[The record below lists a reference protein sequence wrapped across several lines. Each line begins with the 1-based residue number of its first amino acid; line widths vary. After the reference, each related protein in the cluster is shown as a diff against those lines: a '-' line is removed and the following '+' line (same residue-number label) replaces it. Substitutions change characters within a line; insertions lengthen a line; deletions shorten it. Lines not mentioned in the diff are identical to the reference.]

1 LKSKSFLVLLMGLL
15 LVFALAMLPCMSA
28 CTTEDGGDGGNGE
41 VPTAIRMGL
50 STPLSGDAAAWGL
63 AQLRAVELLA
73 DEYNAEGGIY
83 IEAAGAKLPIEVI
96 AYDDK
101 YTPSETAIC
110 ASRLIEQDEVQFIH
124 NMGEEMAT
132 TVAPMARE
140 AGIIQWGTSWELTD
154 PNPDFPLSFSDLMR
168 NQEMYGALVAYFH
181 QQHPE
186 VTNIGSW
193 ALNNAGG
200 LLEHSIIQASAADYG
215 MEVIFWDVFDWGTT
229 DFTPIIL
236 PALDAGVEVF
246 FSSSAPPDAVG
257 NFIKQ
262 ARDLGFDGYFCVT
275 ASETYYIAE
284 IAGAENAEG
293 LLSVGEIGEP
303 IPAAAQKYADAYL
316 AKYGPPLSTMC
327 LIPWLQG
334 SEPLFEAIERTQS
347 LDAEVIAEELR
358 TGTFSTVGGN
368 CWFGGA
374 DFYGIDNQI
383 QMPMPVSVC
392 MDGIPVTVDWVD
404 AAPYPDVNPAY
415 E

>member
-1 LKSKSFLVLLMGLL
+1 MRSKRFLVLVMGLL
-15 LVFALAMLPCMSA
+15 MVLALAGIPLMSA
-28 CTTEDGGDGGNGE
+28 CTTEEGGG
-41 VPTAIRMGL
+41 PTSIKMGL
-50 STPLSGDAAAWGL
+50 TTPLSGDAAAWGI

-73 DEYNAEGGIY
+73 DEYNADGGIY
-83 IEAAGAKLPIEVI
+83 IEEAGEKLLVEVI

-110 ASRLIEQDEVQFIH
+110 ATRLIEQDKVNFIH

-132 TVAPMARE
+132 TVAPMART
-140 AGIIQWGTSWELTD
+140 AGIIQWGTSWELSD

-168 NQEMYGALVAYFH
+168 NQEMYGALIASFH
-181 QQHPE
+181 EQYPE
-186 VTNIGSW
+186 VTKIGSW
-193 ALNNAGG
+193 ALNNSGG
-200 LLEHSIIQASAADYG
+200 LSEHVIIEASAGDYG
-215 MEVIFWDVFDWGTT
+215 MDVVFWDVFDWGTT
-229 DFTPIIL
+229 DFTPLIL
-236 PALDAGVEVF
+236 TALDAGVEAF
-246 FSSSAPPDAVG
+246 FSSSPPPDSVG

-293 LLSVGEIGEP
+293 LMSIAEIGEP

-334 SEPLFEAIERTQS
+334 SQPLFQAIERTQS

-358 TGTFSTVGGN
+358 TGTFDTVGGT
-368 CWFGGA
+368 CWFGGE
-374 DFYGIDNQI
+374 DFYGIANQI
-383 QMPMPVSVC
+383 QMPMPLSIC
-392 MDGIPVTVDWVD
+392 TNGIPVTVDWVD
-404 AAPYPDVNPAY
+404 AAPYPAK
-415 E
+415 

>member
-1 LKSKSFLVLLMGLL
+1 LRSKRFLVLVMGLL
-15 LVFALAMLPCMSA
+15 MVLALAALPVMSA
-28 CTTEDGGDGGNGE
+28 CTTEEGGG
-41 VPTAIRMGL
+41 PTSIKMGL
-50 STPLSGDAAAWGL
+50 TTPLSGDAAAWGI

-73 DEYNAEGGIY
+73 DEYNADGGIY
-83 IEAAGAKLPIEVI
+83 IADAGAKLPIEVI

-110 ASRLIEQDEVQFIH
+110 ATRLIEQDKVNFIH

-132 TVAPMARE
+132 TVAPMART
-140 AGIIQWGTSWELTD
+140 AGIIQWGTSWELSD

-168 NQEMYGALVAYFH
+168 NQEMYGALIASFH
-181 QQHPE
+181 ELHPE
-186 VTNIGSW
+186 VTKIGSW
-193 ALNNAGG
+193 ALNNSGG
-200 LLEHSIIQASAADYG
+200 LSEHSIIEASAGAYG
-215 MEVIFWDVFDWGTT
+215 MDVVFWDVFDWGTT
-229 DFTPIIL
+229 DFTPLIL
-236 PALDAGVEVF
+236 TALDAGVEAF
-246 FSSSAPPDAVG
+246 FSSSPPPDSVG

-293 LLSVGEIGEP
+293 LMSIAEIGEP
-303 IPAAAQKYADAYL
+303 LPAAAQKYADAYL

-334 SEPLFEAIERTQS
+334 SQPLFQAIERTQS

-358 TGTFSTVGGN
+358 TGTFDTVGGT

-374 DFYGIDNQI
+374 DFYGIANQI
-383 QMPMPVSVC
+383 QMPMPMSIC
-392 MDGIPVTVDWVD
+392 TNGIPVTVDWVD
-404 AAPYPDVNPAY
+404 AAPYPAK
-415 E
+415 

>member
-1 LKSKSFLVLLMGLL
+1 MLLMGLV
-15 LVFALAMLPCMSA
+15 LVLALATSPIMSA
-28 CTTEDGGDGGNGE
+28 CTTEDEGDGGG
-41 VPTAIRMGL
+41 PTSIKMGL
-50 STPLSGDAAAWGL
+50 TTPLSGDAAAWGI
-63 AQLRAVELLA
+63 AQLRAVEMLA

-83 IEAAGAKLPIEVI
+83 IDEAGKKLLIETI

-110 ASRLIEQDEVQFIH
+110 AARLIEQDEVQFIH

-140 AGIIQWGTSWELTD
+140 AGIIQWGTSWELSD

-181 QQHPE
+181 EQHPE
-186 VTNIGSW
+186 VTKIGSW

-200 LLEHSIIQASAADYG
+200 LQEHVLVQVSSEDYG
-215 MEVIFWDVFDWGTT
+215 MEVVFWDVFDWGTT
-229 DFTPIIL
+229 DFTPLIL
-236 PALDAGVEVF
+236 TAMDAGVEAF

-293 LLSVGEIGEP
+293 LLSIGEIGEP
-303 IPAAAQKYADAYL
+303 LPEAAQKYADAYL

-334 SEPLFEAIERTQS
+334 SQPLFQAIERTQS

-358 TGTFSTVGGN
+358 TGTFDTVGGE
-368 CWFGGA
+368 CWFGGEE
-374 DFYGIDNQI
+374 FYGIANQI
-383 QMPMPVSVC
+383 QMPMPVSIC
-392 MDGIPVTVDWVD
+392 TDGIPVTVDWVD
-404 AAPYPDVNPAY
+404 AAPYPAEKPVFD
-415 E
+415 